1 MFCYF
6 VSDLHGYKS
15 RWEKLFDK
23 IIACPPEI
31 VFIGGDIL
39 PAGIGQAVSAD
50 FSHQDFIEEFLGQ
63 NLERTQKRLGDRY
76 PKIYIIMGND
86 DGRFQE
92 EAMKRLSNQNL
103 CSYIHGGKD
112 KIDKYAIYGYS
123 YIPPSP
129 FQLKDW
135 ERYDVSRYTDPG
147 AVSPEKGIR
156 SVAISA
162 NKIKYATIGKDLE
175 VLAKDDDLTNSIM
188 LFHTPPYK
196 TNLDRADLDGKRI
209 DHVPVDVHVGS
220 IAVYRFIEKRQPLLT
235 LHGHVHE
242 STRLTGSWR
251 DRIGR
256 TYCFNAA
263 HDGVELALIKF
274 DLEKL
279 EKAERMLL

>member
-31 VFIGGDIL
+31 VFIGGDFL

-196 TNLDRADLDGKRI
+196 TNLDRADLDGKKI